1 MRDLFF
7 ITIFIGSIPFILRSP
22 RVGVLMWVWISV
34 ANPHRESFGW
44 IMTFPV
50 LDLIAGATL
59 VSVVLNMKQL
69 HVPKDDGIFRLLIVF
84 FIWCTLTTIFSVYPE
99 SAWIKW
105 EKFAKSFLI
114 VFLIIFTHTTRRHV
128 YALVWV
134 LVLSVGF
141 TGIKSGLFTI
151 LTAGNYRVWGPLG
164 TWWGDNNHV
173 SAVMLMFFPI
183 LIALAVSWKV
193 AAYRYMTLFA
203 AFLYFVTIF
212 GTHSRGGLV
221 GLVGVYMMYALRT
234 KKLFKS
240 LAGAAVIVGVALVFM
255 PSHWLN
261 RMESIEGHE
270 DQSSQTRLVQWAY
283 AIDIANERPF
293 FGNGFDG
300 NFDPYYQTL
309 FLADEIEENRGRAM
323 HSVYFELLSEQGY
336 IGLLIFLMIGA
347 SALRA
352 SNKYKLSKSEVVSSA
367 NSDDRTWIKKLAYSL
382 QFGMAGYAANGA
394 TINVAYLDI
403 YYFLIALLVC
413 IGVVIRNEEK
423 TASKAVS

>member
-1 MRDLFF
+1 
-7 ITIFIGSIPFILRSP
+7 
-22 RVGVLMWVWISV
+22 
-34 ANPHRESFGW
+34 
-44 IMTFPV
+44 
-50 LDLIAGATL
+50 
-59 VSVVLNMKQL
+59 
-69 HVPKDDGIFRLLIVF
+69 
-84 FIWCTLTTIFSVYPE
+84 
-99 SAWIKW
+99 
-105 EKFAKSFLI
+105 
-114 VFLIIFTHTTRRHV
+114 
-128 YALVWV
+128 
-134 LVLSVGF
+134 
-141 TGIKSGLFTI
+141 
-151 LTAGNYRVWGPLG
+151 
-164 TWWGDNNHV
+164 
-173 SAVMLMFFPI
+173 
-183 LIALAVSWKV
+183 
-193 AAYRYMTLFA
+193 
-203 AFLYFVTIF
+203 
-212 GTHSRGGLV
+212 
-221 GLVGVYMMYALRT
+221 MMYALRT